1 MVRLA
6 LLGPVASLAF
16 IAAPLFADP
25 SSPAS
30 PPATAPAEPAESFP
44 AAPPGAQPLGPS
56 PPAPVAVAGSP
67 RFDTALVHVAVNY
80 PGAILELRSFVDS
93 DDWKPVCAAPCDR
106 LLVTLG
112 MQARVSAPGMTRSN
126 AFRIEPGPGAA
137 LVKVSGG
144 SATLRSLGI
153 AGLVAGIPLGLVGT
167 GMLSYGK
174 YSDKDGL
181 AIAGSIVLGTG
192 ALALL
197 AAIPMLIA
205 STTNVRDAQ
214 GRLVATSA
222 PATSIE

>member
-1 MVRLA
+1 MHLA
-6 LLGPVASLAF
+6 
-16 IAAPLFADP
+16 AD
-25 SSPAS
+25 
-30 PPATAPAEPAESFP
+30 
-44 AAPPGAQPLGPS
+44 
-56 PPAPVAVAGSP
+56 
-67 RFDTALVHVAVNY
+67 Y
-80 PGAILELRSFVDS
+80 PGAVLELRSFVDS
-93 DDWKPVCAAPCDR
+93 DDWKPACPAPCDR

-144 SATLRSLGI
+144 SATLRSFGI
-153 AGLVAGIPLGLVGT
+153 VGLVTGIPLGLVGT

-181 AIAGSIVLGTG
+181 AIAGSVVLGTG

-205 STTNVRDAQ
+205 SGTNVRDAR
-214 GRLVATSA
+214 GHLVAVSA